1 MISSVLL
8 ALERGL
14 GVIKSNS
21 RFMLVGMLVFIFPLL
36 FVWVTQSFFVTA
48 NNNIDTTEKRR
59 TGMIHD
65 SIISILKNTTAETDL
80 LNSHISS
87 IIAADNDDISEITV
101 FSKTDESLLVL
112 ASNKPDD
119 IGNKKD
125 FPENFRDVA
134 LDFQMREFLIDKKR
148 IVQALSSV
156 TVENIN
162 YYILTEQDLTQI
174 YSVINYRQQQSYEV
188 LTVIFLFLIALA
200 YWLNRQVNW
209 EKHHAY
215 LAQQVKERDLF
226 TNMIAHEFRTPLTAI
241 KGYAS
246 FLQEAKSLSQEEMGF
261 VGNIRTASERLVI
274 LVNDFLEVS
283 RLQSG
288 KLQIERTETDVRSVV
303 SNVTQDLQKL
313 AHDKNLS
320 LTYNA
325 PDLPVILLTDPI
337 RLTQVLTNMVSN
349 AIKYTEK
356 GGVELEVTDTRAGVT
371 IRIKDTGTGI
381 SAEDQRKL
389 FTPFTRVGGVDQ
401 SNITGTG
408 LGMWITQQLV
418 TLLGGT
424 VGIESI
430 KGVGTHV
437 VINFKDQ

>member
-1 MISSVLL
+1 
-8 ALERGL
+8 
-14 GVIKSNS
+14 
-21 RFMLVGMLVFIFPLL
+21 MLVGVLVFVFPLL

-48 NNNIDTTEKRR
+48 NNNIDTAQRSR
-59 TGMIHD
+59 VGMIHD
-65 SIISILKNTTAETDL
+65 SITSLLTNQQNQTDL
-80 LNSHISS
+80 LNNYISS
-87 IIAADNDDISEITV
+87 LIAADNPDITEVTILT
-101 FSKTDESLLVL
+101 KDETGLLVL
-112 ASNKPDD
+112 ASNLTYTVGSYKAYPE
-119 IGNKKD
+119 D
-125 FPENFRDVA
+125 FREISQ
-134 LDFQMREFLIDKKR
+134 DFQLREFMIDGQR
-148 IVQALSSV
+148 IARALSDFSV
-156 TVENIN
+156 GDTQ
-162 YYILTEQDLTQI
+162 YYVFSEQNLTQI
-174 YSVINYRQQQSYEV
+174 YSTINYRQQQSYET

-200 YWLNRQVNW
+200 YWLNKQVNW
-209 EKHHAY
+209 ERHHAN
-215 LAQQVKERDLF
+215 LAQQMHERDLF

-246 FLQEAKSLSQEEMGF
+246 FLQEAKTLSPEEMGF
-261 VGNIRTASERLVI
+261 VGNIRTASERLVV

-288 KLQIERTETDVRSVV
+288 KLQIERTETDVRLI
-303 SNVTQDLQKL
+303 VTNIVQDLQKL
-313 AHDKNLS
+313 AHDKKLT
-320 LTYNA
+320 LTYT
-325 PDLPVILLTDPI
+325 PTTLPIILATDPA
-337 RLTQVLTNMVSN
+337 RLTQILINLVSN
-349 AIKYTEK
+349 AIKYTDT

-381 SAEDQRKL
+381 SAEDQKKL